1 MRTAA
6 PPLLPIFRSQLQGKL
21 LALLYSQPDR
31 GYSLTELARRLSS
44 HVATVQREAERLE
57 EAGILVSERVG
68 RTRLVRPNLRSPYAE
83 GLSSIVMVAFCP
95 IRVLG
100 RLLSAVPG
108 VERAYV
114 FGSWAERYEGTR
126 GHPPADIDVLV
137 IGAPDRDAVDQ
148 IAVTA
153 QEQVDREVSVTI
165 RSHDAWQSG
174 DDGFIQSVRAGN
186 LVPIEL
192 EGR

>member
-1 MRTAA
+1 V
-6 PPLLPIFRSQLQGKL
+6 FRSRLQGQL
-21 LALLYSQPDR
+21 LALLYLQPDR
-31 GYSLTELARRLSS
+31 GYSLTELARRLSA

-83 GLSSIVMVAFCP
+83 GLSSIVMVAFGP
-95 IRVLG
+95 VRVLG
-100 RLLSAVPG
+100 SLLSAVPG

-114 FGSWAERYEGTR
+114 FGSWADRYEGLP
-126 GHPPADIDVLV
+126 GPAPADIDVLV
-137 IGAPDRDAVDQ
+137 IGAPERDVVDQ

-153 QEQVDREVSVTI
+153 QEQVGREVNITI
-165 RSHDAWQSG
+165 RSHDAWQG
-174 DDGFIQSVRAGN
+174 DDDGFLQSVRAGN

-192 EGR
+192 ET